1 MTKKR
6 FCFQLLFSFFFSI
19 FNLFVVEFH
28 WQVIRWFAYTW
39 ARSGALDEER
49 VLSALPDKFKAEIAI
64 RVHME
69 TLKQVRIFQD
79 CEPGLLEA
87 LVLKLKL
94 QVNTICFA
102 IGTLPFVYLNRWNRV
117 IFCVY
122 ECVCVCL
129 SMDVWIRIAQCWI
142 WKLISF
148 FLSSLLWF
156 NQLFPPNEKEM
167 LSIPP
172 VRFDKLS
179 IYSSVVL
186 WLEYKKSK

>member
-1 MTKKR
+1 MCVCIAHALKQKIESR
-6 FCFQLLFSFFFSI
+6 SRQNAKGIVFILI
-19 FNLFVVEFH
+19 FDVEFI

-94 QVNTICFA
+94 QVNTVFTFTTI
-102 IGTLPFVYLNRWNRV
+102 
-117 IFCVY
+117 
-122 ECVCVCL
+122 CL
-129 SMDVWIRIAQCWI
+129 S
-142 WKLISF
+142 
-148 FLSSLLWF
+148 LLTR
-156 NQLFPPNEKEM
+156 N
-167 LSIPP
+167 
-172 VRFDKLS
+172 R
-179 IYSSVVL
+179 
-186 WLEYKKSK
+186 